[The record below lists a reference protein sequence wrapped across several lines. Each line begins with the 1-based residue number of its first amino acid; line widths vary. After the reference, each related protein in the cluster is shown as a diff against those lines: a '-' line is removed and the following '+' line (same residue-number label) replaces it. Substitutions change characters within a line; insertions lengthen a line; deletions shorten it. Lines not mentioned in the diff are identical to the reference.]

1 MFKIIM
7 PVTPTIDQL
16 PNLSA
21 KEKKALQTLF
31 LADINYKCKTRRKPV
46 SPKRKI
52 VFFLL
57 LKGYKITDAL
67 RAAQYSPR
75 TIQRASTHEFLK
87 SRSTQALATHY
98 NLDKLRSLNLD
109 YTLDRVTQIIEAKDV
124 SHRDAINALKLLANL
139 KGQLKT
145 IFDINVNES
154 MRVEVILGDGRAPAV
169 DPGQA
174 PAEIDAGGAALVPPV
189 PAEVIEG
196 EFVVAPLP
204 V

>member
-75 TIQRASTHEFLK
+75 
-87 SRSTQALATHY
+87 TQALATHY